1 VRSCQ
6 LRPRSRTKEEA
17 CKTRLRVVGEL
28 RELWVVK
35 AKEVR
40 VGVER
45 YLNLAQ
51 GLEMVK
57 AS

>member
-1 VRSCQ
+1 
-6 LRPRSRTKEEA
+6 
-17 CKTRLRVVGEL
+17 
-28 RELWVVK
+28 VK